1 MSTIFHRQA
10 AAASEKDAVKEAEKE
25 FEKAAAV
32 RRAAFYADPSSPSR
46 EVCGKYTLF
55 VCNTYA
61 RTAKL
66 PADLTYSEPP
76 RGVRPFTFSP
86 PNPAQA
92 LGRAAGAH
100 AALTESLDK
109 IKGLPT
115 PAI

>member
-1 MSTIFHRQA
+1 MFHRQA

-46 EVCGKYTLF
+46 EVCGNHTL
-55 VCNTYA
+55 YA
-61 RTAKL
+61 IHIRT
-66 PADLTYSEPP
+66 DHQSP
-76 RGVRPFTFSP
+76 RRSIAYIQSRHVASGRFTISP
-86 PNPAQA
+86 PHPAQA